1 MKQIGIQI
9 RQRRKMLGINQQT
22 LADLAQISINTITK
36 IENGEI
42 NINFQKLYAI
52 LEVLGL
58 ELSLKIKN
66 KEGLSMRQGV
76 VYLNKE
82 RVGIITELSSNE
94 YKFRYDDEY
103 FNDPSKPSISLTL
116 TKQQQ
121 EYTSHYLFP
130 FFANMLS
137 EGHNRIVQ
145 ARLLQIDEKDDFG
158 ILLATAHTDTAG
170 GCNHKTSRL

>member
-1 MKQIGIQI
+1 MMKVHNSSYKKLKFTIYWEFPCLSNKYLVFLFQIHNILGISLLIKQILSIFVSNSQYIGNMKQIGIQI

-66 KEGLSMRQGV
+66 KEGHL
-76 VYLNKE
+76 
-82 RVGIITELSSNE
+82 
-94 YKFRYDDEY
+94 
-103 FNDPSKPSISLTL
+103 
-116 TKQQQ
+116 
-121 EYTSHYLFP
+121 
-130 FFANMLS
+130 
-137 EGHNRIVQ
+137 
-145 ARLLQIDEKDDFG
+145 
-158 ILLATAHTDTAG
+158 
-170 GCNHKTSRL
+170 

>member
-42 NINFQKLYAI
+42 NINFQKLYSI

-66 KEGLSMRQGV
+66 KEG
-76 VYLNKE
+76 YL
-82 RVGIITELSSNE
+82 
-94 YKFRYDDEY
+94 
-103 FNDPSKPSISLTL
+103 
-116 TKQQQ
+116 
-121 EYTSHYLFP
+121 
-130 FFANMLS
+130 
-137 EGHNRIVQ
+137 
-145 ARLLQIDEKDDFG
+145 
-158 ILLATAHTDTAG
+158 
-170 GCNHKTSRL
+170 

>member
-22 LADLAQISINTITK
+22 LADLAQISITK

-66 KEGLSMRQGV
+66 KEGHL
-76 VYLNKE
+76 
-82 RVGIITELSSNE
+82 
-94 YKFRYDDEY
+94 
-103 FNDPSKPSISLTL
+103 
-116 TKQQQ
+116 
-121 EYTSHYLFP
+121 
-130 FFANMLS
+130 
-137 EGHNRIVQ
+137 
-145 ARLLQIDEKDDFG
+145 
-158 ILLATAHTDTAG
+158 
-170 GCNHKTSRL
+170 

>member
-1 MKQIGIQI
+1 
-9 RQRRKMLGINQQT
+9 
-22 LADLAQISINTITK
+22 
-36 IENGEI
+36 
-42 NINFQKLYAI
+42 
-52 LEVLGL
+52 
-58 ELSLKIKN
+58 
-66 KEGLSMRQGV
+66 MRQGV

-121 EYTSHYLFP
+121 EYTSQYLFP

-137 EGHNRIVQ
+137 EGQQVNSIIVE
-145 ARLLQIDEKDDFG
+145 RFYG
-158 ILLATAHTDTAG
+158 YSP
-170 GCNHKTSRL
+170 SRVGMCCS

>member
-1 MKQIGIQI
+1 MGISLLIKQILSIFVSNSQYIGNMKQIGIQI

-66 KEGLSMRQGV
+66 KEGHL
-76 VYLNKE
+76 
-82 RVGIITELSSNE
+82 
-94 YKFRYDDEY
+94 
-103 FNDPSKPSISLTL
+103 
-116 TKQQQ
+116 
-121 EYTSHYLFP
+121 
-130 FFANMLS
+130 
-137 EGHNRIVQ
+137 
-145 ARLLQIDEKDDFG
+145 
-158 ILLATAHTDTAG
+158 
-170 GCNHKTSRL
+170 

>member
-1 MKQIGIQI
+1 MMKVHNSSHKKLKFNNILEFPCLSNKYLVFFGFKFTIYWEYETKFGIQI

-66 KEGLSMRQGV
+66 KEG
-76 VYLNKE
+76 YL
-82 RVGIITELSSNE
+82 
-94 YKFRYDDEY
+94 
-103 FNDPSKPSISLTL
+103 
-116 TKQQQ
+116 
-121 EYTSHYLFP
+121 
-130 FFANMLS
+130 
-137 EGHNRIVQ
+137 
-145 ARLLQIDEKDDFG
+145 
-158 ILLATAHTDTAG
+158 
-170 GCNHKTSRL
+170 